1 MSGLLC
7 LTANNAY
14 SQTDSLR
21 IMTEQSDSITALQ
34 SSLPAENTL
43 SKDDSVLIARNM
55 PLKKKE
61 KRNWETWH
69 PEAKKALWL
78 ALVIPGAEKI
88 LEIAHSVWRFRWMSL
103 CFALE

>member
-43 SKDDSVLIARNM
+43 SKDDSVLNCKEYAF
-55 PLKKKE
+55 KKE
-61 KRNWETWH
+61 RKTQLGNM
-69 PEAKKALWL
+69 A
-78 ALVIPGAEKI
+78 
-88 LEIAHSVWRFRWMSL
+88 S
-103 CFALE
+103 